1 MTDVINGV
9 PRSLLERV
17 VRKFSARPHWDSMN
31 QGQAIAE
38 LRKWLA
44 TAQPA
49 AEVIETDCRSE
60 EGVTVGLIDALIAIC
75 RPLATRDLAT
85 PATCAAL
92 EDLRSDSDA
101 LAIFLGLPPAA
112 DGERGAYGDA
122 YQGAREDLAFWKRRA
137 LEAERKVIEQDR
149 IIEKLGNAL
158 NDENGPTFMGEP
170 VPQAR
175 AAQPQQAVAVT
186 DEVRRLREA
195 LEFYANGDHLLLADP
210 DEWDTCS
217 GEPVNWLH
225 DEAGTASVE
234 DGSVAKAALSAHK
247 TGEEEWVK

>member
-9 PRSLLERV
+9 PRDWLKQLHRDLDACQKLIWANL
-17 VRKFSARPHWDSMN
+17 RGCDPAYCADAQARL
-31 QGQAIAE
+31 AE
-38 LRKWLA
+38 IETMLA

-49 AEVIETDCRSE
+49 A
-60 EGVTVGLIDALIAIC
+60 
-75 RPLATRDLAT
+75 
-85 PATCAAL
+85 
-92 EDLRSDSDA
+92 
-101 LAIFLGLPPAA
+101 
-112 DGERGAYGDA
+112 DGEREAFEAWAASVGYHTERDMFQREK
-122 YQGAREDLAFWKRRA
+122 YQSSLTWELWRVW
-137 LEAERKVIEQDR
+137 QSS
-149 IIEKLGNAL
+149 
-158 NDENGPTFMGEP
+158 
-170 VPQAR
+170 

-247 TGEEEWVK
+247 TGEEE